1 METDKLIAA
10 VNRMNEIISR
20 GIQVTVQPT
29 AHAPLV
35 CIKVLDP
42 EDHVLV
48 PEITELALLLYQH
61 A

>member
-1 METDKLIAA
+1 METDDLLKA
-10 VNRMNEIISR
+10 VDRMREIVDR
-20 GIQVTVQPT
+20 GIQVEVQPREP
-29 AHAPLV
+29 APIV
-35 CIKVLDP
+35 CIRVLDP